1 MDYYDPLIYEFSLP
15 ACRQKPANPG
25 ENAFVLRIISIFAGS
40 KRIFMNIDKNK
51 LEELLVSPGHILKE
65 DFDIAAKEAAS
76 KKIALSEWLTEKNL
90 IKDEQLGQLIAN
102 AFNYAFINLRNE
114 KIDENI
120 LNVIPEPVARARRAI
135 VFAADQESIKVG
147 MSDPEDLEMKH
158 LLEKRFGKQA
168 KVYYVTPGDLKEALS
183 AYRISLEEEFSGLLK
198 KGEEQDGS
206 RVNVAIVD
214 LLLENGFLS
223 KASDIHIEPYRDKLV
238 VRFRIDGILHDVLE
252 MPKVLSEPVLSRIK
266 IMAKMRIDEHRS
278 AQDGKFRFKTREKTI
293 DVRVSIVPVTQG
305 ENIVMRLLVAE
316 NRDIDLNDLGL
327 SANDL
332 RKIERAVKNPH
343 GMLLVTGPTGCG
355 KTTTVYA
362 MLKILNTKEV
372 NISTIE
378 DPVEYD
384 IAGVSQIQVNPKT
397 NLTFAEGLRA
407 IVRQDPDIIM
417 VGEVRDSETAEIAVN
432 SAMTGHL
439 VLSTL
444 HANDA
449 ISALPRLIDM
459 GIEPFLVAAT
469 VKVIIAQRLVRKIC
483 AKCRVSYELSAEEK
497 DTIRSESALLEIL
510 KNSGNGDLDKLRLY
524 RGKGC
529 KVCGETGYSGRIGVY
544 EVLETNEGIRKLILA
559 KESNDAIKKEAIAS
573 GMSTM
578 LSDGAGKALNGITT
592 MTEVLRVAKE

>member
-1 MDYYDPLIYEFSLP
+1 M
-15 ACRQKPANPG
+15 
-25 ENAFVLRIISIFAGS
+25 
-40 KRIFMNIDKNK
+40 DKNK